1 MGPSFTL
8 APGEKAVTNARLW
21 VGPKLVSQLA
31 AQDVPGLER
40 AVDYSR
46 FQLFAV
52 LGQGLF
58 WVLAKLTRSEARRVG
73 KECDSPCSS
82 RWAPA
87 HSNKKTEKMK
97 SDCT

>member
-1 MGPSFTL
+1 MRISDWSSD
-8 APGEKAVTNARLW
+8 VC
-21 VGPKLVSQLA
+21 SSDLA

-58 WVLAKLTRSEARRVG
+58 WLLAKLHALFGNWGWAIIAMVCLLKLVLFPLSAAQYRSEERRVG
-73 KECDSPCSS
+73 KEVVSTWRS
-82 RWAPA
+82 RW
-87 HSNKKTEKMK
+87 
-97 SDCT
+97 